1 MEKILTVGKCH
12 NHLWFVLLIFI
23 LLSFILLLFD
33 NTALTGRGDD
43 QNGVT
48 FLVNNF
54 VNHPVTKQPK
64 SSSLDLCSGRYIYMH
79 HLPTQ
84 FNDDLLRNCRSLV
97 KWNDMCPY
105 ISNMGLGPSVD
116 NNPENVL
123 SKKGW
128 FSTNQF
134 TLEVIFHN
142 RMKHYECLTNDSSL
156 ASAIYVPFYAGL
168 DVGRHLWGFNISVR
182 DASSYSLLKWLS
194 QKPEWRR
201 MWGRDH
207 FLVGG
212 RISWDFRRKTEDDSD
227 WGSKLMFLP
236 ESKNMTLLSIESSS
250 WNNDFA
256 IPYPTYFHP
265 SKKSQVIRWQKK
277 MRRTKRRYLFSF
289 AGAPRPNSTNS
300 IRSEL
305 IDQCQSS
312 PTCNFL
318 GCFNG
323 ASKCDD
329 PVNVMKAFQSSVFC
343 LQPPGDSYT
352 RRSTFDSIL
361 AGCIPVFFHT
371 GSAYKQYLWHLPENY
386 TKYSVMIPLN
396 DVKEKRGFVNET
408 LLRVPKKVV
417 LGMREEV
424 IKLIPRIVYGDP
436 RSRRVSFEDAFEIA
450 VKGILERVERVRRK
464 IKEGM
469 DPSIGFSEL
478 NGTKL

>member
-12 NHLWFVLLIFI
+12 NQLCFVLLISI

-33 NTALTGRGDD
+33 NTALTGRGD

-54 VNHPVTKQPK
+54 VNHPTHVISNSTVPVTKQPK
-64 SSSLDLCSGRYIYMH
+64 SAGLDLCSGRYIYMH

-84 FNDDLLRNCRSLV
+84 FNDDLLRNCRSLI

-116 NNPENVL
+116 NNPAENVL
-123 SKKGW
+123 LKRGW

-168 DVGRHLWGFNISVR
+168 DVGRHLWGFNTSVR
-182 DASSYSLLKWLS
+182 DASSFSLLKWLA
-194 QKPEWRR
+194 QKPEWER
-201 MWGRDH
+201 MCGRDH

-212 RISWDFRRKTEDDSD
+212 RISWDFRRKTDDDSD

-265 SKKSQVIRWQKK
+265 SNNRQV
-277 MRRTKRRYLFSF
+277 TS
-289 AGAPRPNSTNS
+289 
-300 IRSEL
+300 
-305 IDQCQSS
+305 
-312 PTCNFL
+312 NFT
-318 GCFNG
+318 
-323 ASKCDD
+323 
-329 PVNVMKAFQSSVFC
+329 
-343 LQPPGDSYT
+343 Y
-352 RRSTFDSIL
+352 R
-361 AGCIPVFFHT
+361 
-371 GSAYKQYLWHLPENY
+371 
-386 TKYSVMIPLN
+386 
-396 DVKEKRGFVNET
+396 
-408 LLRVPKKVV
+408 
-417 LGMREEV
+417 
-424 IKLIPRIVYGDP
+424 
-436 RSRRVSFEDAFEIA
+436 
-450 VKGILERVERVRRK
+450 
-464 IKEGM
+464 
-469 DPSIGFSEL
+469 
-478 NGTKL
+478 

>member
-12 NHLWFVLLIFI
+12 NHLWFVFLIFI

-105 ISNMGLGPSVD
+105 ISNMGLGPRVD

-182 DASSYSLLKWLS
+182 DASSFSLLKWLS

-212 RISWDFRRKTEDDSD
+212 RISWDFRRKTDDDSD

-265 SKKSQVIRWQKK
+265 SKKSQVTI
-277 MRRTKRRYLFSF
+277 
-289 AGAPRPNSTNS
+289 N
-300 IRSEL
+300 L
-305 IDQCQSS
+305 I
-312 PTCNFL
+312 
-318 GCFNG
+318 
-323 ASKCDD
+323 
-329 PVNVMKAFQSSVFC
+329 
-343 LQPPGDSYT
+343 
-352 RRSTFDSIL
+352 
-361 AGCIPVFFHT
+361 
-371 GSAYKQYLWHLPENY
+371 HLPLTIIFY
-386 TKYSVMIPLN
+386 HFLIITLIFKSVNL
-396 DVKEKRGFVNET
+396 
-408 LLRVPKKVV
+408 
-417 LGMREEV
+417 
-424 IKLIPRIVYGDP
+424 VY
-436 RSRRVSFEDAFEIA
+436 
-450 VKGILERVERVRRK
+450 
-464 IKEGM
+464 
-469 DPSIGFSEL
+469 
-478 NGTKL
+478 